1 MIYLNGDPINVT
13 RFPDNT
19 TQVWKIDEE
28 HLRADR
34 ANIDWKYSYEG
45 ELLEIAQ
52 LKDLLEAY
60 GKKKTHLY
68 IDYLPFARQDHPV
81 SNGTTF
87 ALHSFAKLL
96 NAIEF
101 DYITIEDPHSE
112 MALELIKNSHAD
124 YPRRE
129 VRDCL
134 DMVKAAYVCYPDK
147 GARRK
152 YTDLYSHS
160 SIYGEKVRDL
170 STGHITNYELH
181 LGNRSIEDKSILIVD
196 DICDG
201 GKTFELLAVDLYR
214 AGASEVHLFVSHGL
228 FTKGLAPLR
237 DAGIHRIFTKDGELT
252 QMNDGGF
259 GVKGSNG

>member
-1 MIYLNGDPINVT
+1 MIYLNGEPINVT

-19 TQVWKIDEE
+19 TQVWNINEE
-28 HLRADR
+28 HLRTDR
-34 ANIDWKYSYEG
+34 ADIEWKYSYEG
-45 ELLEIAQ
+45 ELLELAQ

-60 GKKKTHLY
+60 GKKRTALY

-101 DYITIEDPHSE
+101 NSVTIEDPHSE
-112 MALELIKNSHAD
+112 MALELINNSHVD
-124 YPRRE
+124 YPIRE
-129 VRDCL
+129 VRTCFNLVQAD
-134 DMVKAAYVCYPDK
+134 YVCYPDK

-152 YTDLYSHS
+152 YTEVYSHS

-170 STGHITNYELH
+170 STGRITNYELQ
-181 LGNRSIEDKSILIVD
+181 LGNRSIDGKNILIVD

-201 GKTFELLAVDLYR
+201 GKTFQLLSINLYDV
-214 AGASEVHLFVSHGL
+214 GAAKVHLFVTHGL
-228 FTKGLAPLR
+228 FTKGLKPLKES
-237 DAGIHRIFTKDGELT
+237 GIKRIFTKNGEAI
-252 QMNDGGF
+252 QKVGGF
-259 GVKGSNG
+259 VIQNV